1 MEPEPVVTQ
10 AMMDYANFMEL
21 YVEPAFL
28 VIYFLAVTIGPV
40 IAMLLN
46 VVMGLVG
53 WFTGIEGTFQ
63 FDSLPLID

>member
-1 MEPEPVVTQ
+1 MEPVVTQ

-63 FDSLPLID
+63 FDIVPLIG